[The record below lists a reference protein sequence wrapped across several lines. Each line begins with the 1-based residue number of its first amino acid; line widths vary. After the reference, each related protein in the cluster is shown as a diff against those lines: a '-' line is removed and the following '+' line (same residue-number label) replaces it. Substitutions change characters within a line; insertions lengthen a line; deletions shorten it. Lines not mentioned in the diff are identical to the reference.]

1 MDFKTLLAKVIEK
14 MNASGYEDVA
24 KTAIQVA
31 NEKELR
37 SHLRQYIF
45 KDDAKAAAFVN
56 SVRDADKKFC
66 ATKESLTEREMVEL
80 ISSLLDANFK
90 KKDSKFSV
98 VTKWVSEDGDLRF
111 HMADKQGYVSD
122 YVVMAVR
129 T

>member
-24 KTAIQVA
+24 KTAIQVT

-45 KDDAKAAAFVN
+45 RDDAKAAAFVN
-56 SVRDADKKFC
+56 SVRDADKKFS
-66 ATKESLTEREMVEL
+66 APKESLTEREMVEL
-80 ISSLLDANFK
+80 ISSLLDVNFK

-111 HMADKQGYVSD
+111 HMADKHGYVSD

>member
-24 KTAIQVA
+24 KTTIQVA

-45 KDDAKAAAFVN
+45 RDDAKAAAFVN
-56 SVRDADKKFC
+56 SVRDSDKKFS

-90 KKDSKFSV
+90 KKGSKFSV

-111 HMADKQGYVSD
+111 HMADQQGYVSD

>member
-24 KTAIQVA
+24 KTAIQVT

-45 KDDAKAAAFVN
+45 KDDAKTAAFVN
-56 SVRDADKKFC
+56 SVRDADKKF
-66 ATKESLTEREMVEL
+66 ATPKESLTERQIIDL

-90 KKDSKFSV
+90 KKDSKFSIV
-98 VTKWVSEDGDLRF
+98 EKWVSDDGDLRF
-111 HMADKQGYVSD
+111 YLADKQGYKSD
-122 YVVMAVR
+122 YAVMTVR

>member
-14 MNASGYEDVA
+14 MNAGGYEDVA
-24 KTAIQVA
+24 KTAIHVA

-45 KDDAKAAAFVN
+45 RDDAKTAAFVN
-56 SVRDADKKFC
+56 SVRDADKKF
-66 ATKESLTEREMVEL
+66 ATPKESLTERQIIDL

-90 KKDSKFSV
+90 KKDSKFSIV
-98 VTKWVSEDGDLRF
+98 EKWVSDDGDLRF
-111 HMADKQGYVSD
+111 YLADKQGYESD
-122 YVVMAVR
+122 YAVMTVR

>member
-14 MNASGYEDVA
+14 MNAGGYEDVA
-24 KTAIQVA
+24 KTTIQVT

-45 KDDAKAAAFVN
+45 KDDAKTAAFVN
-56 SVRDADKKFC
+56 SVRDADKKF
-66 ATKESLTEREMVEL
+66 ATPKESLTERQIIDL

-90 KKDSKFSV
+90 KKDSKFSIV
-98 VTKWVSEDGDLRF
+98 EKWVSDDGDLRF
-111 HMADKQGYVSD
+111 YLADKQGYKSD
-122 YVVMAVR
+122 YAVMTVR

>member
-14 MNASGYEDVA
+14 MNAGGYEDVA
-24 KTAIQVA
+24 KTTIQVT

-45 KDDAKAAAFVN
+45 KDDAKTAAFVN
-56 SVRDADKKFC
+56 SVRDADKKF
-66 ATKESLTEREMVEL
+66 ATPKESLTERQIIDL

-90 KKDSKFSV
+90 KKDSKFSIV
-98 VTKWVSEDGDLRF
+98 EKWVSDDGDLRF
-111 HMADKQGYVSD
+111 YLADKLGYKSD
-122 YVVMAVR
+122 YAVMTVR

>member
-1 MDFKTLLAKVIEK
+1 MDFKTLLAKVIEQ

-24 KTAIQVA
+24 KTAIHAA

-45 KDDAKAAAFVN
+45 KDDAKSAAFVN
-56 SVRDADKKFC
+56 SVRDADKKF
-66 ATKESLTEREMVEL
+66 AAPKESLTEREMVEL

-90 KKDSKFSV
+90 KKDSNFSI

-111 HMADKQGYVSD
+111 HMADKHGYLSD